1 MSFQLMLLLLIGM
14 AFAARPFVSKRQ
26 TEKSSQY
33 SRLLGL
39 GSMLWILGFLGL
51 FGVGL
56 AIILAF
62 VQPRLIDPAL
72 LSQLDL
78 MTPLLCLVLGEI
90 ISVLVKMAEDT
101 HRIMK
106 YLQQLAS
113 RQGQRANS
121 DSSRPQVVSV
131 PTQQ

>member
-1 MSFQLMLLLLIGM
+1 MSFQLVLLLLIGM
-14 AFAARPFVSKRQ
+14 AFVARPFISKRQ

-56 AIILAF
+56 AIIFAF